1 MSTETEQ
8 QGGRRPANASPFSFP
23 PVSWAWLAVTAVI
36 ILLDLQTKQMVSEAL
51 TLYRPVEVFSWL
63 NITLAHNYGAAFSFL
78 SDAGGW
84 QRWFFIVLASAVSL
98 VLLVWILRLPRKEWV
113 TGLGLALVLGGA
125 IGNLVDRIRLGY
137 VVDFIDFHVGDWHY
151 PAFNVADSAI
161 SVGTAILILAV
172 WLNERKQKQ
181 AQAESIGGALNSLS
195 ARVPTWVVPE
205 LIATLSSPDG
215 RIWRI

>member
-161 SVGTAILILAV
+161 TCGVILLLLDAFLVGMRNRRT
-172 WLNERKQKQ
+172 
-181 AQAESIGGALNSLS
+181 S
-195 ARVPTWVVPE
+195 
-205 LIATLSSPDG
+205 
-215 RIWRI
+215 